1 MAISKLFSL
10 EETYQRMGSRI
21 EKFLIIQVHS
31 NSNLNIKTRYDY
43 YVAPVPS
50 DLFKLYSYCAQYQGC
65 GELKTVM
72 TQGTKVDPG
81 VTNPWGV
88 SPLSPLY
95 LNHSISPI
103 LPLISCTSRIRQLQT
118 HPSSKTMNQGTE

>member
-10 EETYQRMGSRI
+10 EETYQRMGSRT

-43 YVAPVPS
+43 YVVPVPS
-50 DLFKLYSYCAQYQGC
+50 DLFKFYSSCAQIQGC
-65 GELKTVM
+65 GELKIVM

-81 VTNPWGV
+81 VANP
-88 SPLSPLY
+88 
-95 LNHSISPI
+95 
-103 LPLISCTSRIRQLQT
+103 
-118 HPSSKTMNQGTE
+118 